1 MEAPIACCRW
11 GASPGGG
18 WRVTDYVRPVLRTK
32 PTLWRLFERAC
43 KGKYNVESSR
53 RPKWLEGTYRATALG
68 PHLPG
73 GLGSHPSWAA
83 GRSKYAACSLMVD
96 EEAALLF
103 FPLEA
108 TVPAPSF
115 PHDPIHPWIF
125 LSFSHTP
132 SVTRRSFAR
141 SLVRYNPAI
150 VGQSLSHPRARS
162 LTIIASA
169 PSASCFAST
178 FPIPG
183 SWFLVPGASSLF
195 GAFSDTVPTV
205 LSPSVPVSPSRPVSC
220 PRISFTSLAL
230 LFPIPTSLTRAA
242 LLFFILHSC
251 LHKDLATAAPRL
263 NAPSSSSRLILV
275 APH

>member
-1 MEAPIACCRW
+1 MSRAEVAGREAGRSGWKEPTELLHLVP
-11 GASPGGG
+11 S
-18 WRVTDYVRPVLRTK
+18 WRV
-32 PTLWRLFERAC
+32 
-43 KGKYNVESSR
+43 
-53 RPKWLEGTYRATALG
+53 
-68 PHLPG
+68 
-73 GLGSHPSWAA
+73 GSHPSWAA

-108 TVPAPSF
+108 TYPPLPS
-115 PHDPIHPWIF
+115 PMIPSRG
-125 LSFSHTP
+125 SFSP
-132 SVTRRSFAR
+132 SLTLPPSLVTRRSFAR
-141 SLVRYNPAI
+141 LLVRYNPAI

-183 SWFLVPGASSLF
+183 SWFLVPGASSLS
-195 GAFSDTVPTV
+195 GAFSGTVPTV
-205 LSPSVPVSPSRPVSC
+205 LSPSVPVSPSPPVPC

-263 NAPSSSSRLILV
+263 NAPSSSSRLIVV